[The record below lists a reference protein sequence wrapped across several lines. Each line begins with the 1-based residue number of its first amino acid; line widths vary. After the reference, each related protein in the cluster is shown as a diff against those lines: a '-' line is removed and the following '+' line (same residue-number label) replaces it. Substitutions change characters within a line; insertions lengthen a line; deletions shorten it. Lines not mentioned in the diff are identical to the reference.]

1 MKRDDFL
8 VEIHTEE
15 LPPKSLKK
23 LGETFRQQMIDR
35 LQKADLKFKDAKFF
49 ATPRRLAV
57 LVSDLDATQPNQEI
71 ERKGPALAAAFD
83 ANGKPTPA
91 CIGFAKSC
99 GVTPDELQKI
109 KTPQGEWMGY
119 KQKTQGKTVEE
130 LLPAIVN
137 QSLLALPVAKRMR
150 WGASETEFVRPVHS
164 VIMLYGKDVIEAEIL
179 GHTVGRVTR
188 GHRFHST
195 GEVSIKSA
203 KDYEKQLEKAHVLA
217 DFDGRRDVVRDS
229 ANAAVKKKYGAS
241 SRVIINHE
249 LLDEV
254 TSLVEWPVA
263 LCGHFD
269 ELFLQV
275 PQEVLISAMQD
286 HQRYFPVTDDSNRL
300 LPGFVAVSNIDSNN
314 VDRVIHGNER
324 VLRARLSD
332 AAFFY
337 KTDKHEKLE
346 QRVERLKHVVYQAK
360 LGTLYDKTERIS
372 KLAGYIMEKIDG
384 GAKVELAKRA
394 GMLAKADL
402 TSNMVGEFPELQGV
416 MGCYYAEHEGEN
428 VEIAH
433 AIRDQYV
440 PSFAG
445 ESLPDKK
452 ALVSISLALA
462 DRIDS
467 LVGAFSIN
475 QIPTGD
481 KDPYGLRR
489 AAIGVLRYLI
499 ENQIN
504 LDLRDVLKQ
513 AEKNYTVKLENPNTV
528 EQVLEFINE
537 RLRAWYQEK
546 GFAADIFAAVNAV
559 QSADLYDVDKRI
571 KAVQA
576 FKQLSEAEAL
586 SAANKRVSN
595 ILKTADVQDGKVD
608 ETLFEHEAE
617 KMLAQ
622 KLAEKHKSLQVTSD
636 YKDNLIKLADLRQS
650 VDSFFDHVMVMTD
663 DKARQTNRIR
673 LLKELRKL
681 FLQVA
686 DIALLQQNDINQ
698 AGAKKHPDKSAE

>member
-23 LGETFRQQMIDR
+23 LGETFCQQIKDR

-57 LVSDLDATQPNQEI
+57 LVSDLDATQPNQEV

-83 ANGKPTPA
+83 ASGKPTPA
-91 CIGFAKSC
+91 CVGFAKSC
-99 GVTPDELQKI
+99 GVTPDELKKI
-109 KTPQGEWMGY
+109 KTPQGEWMAF
-119 KQKTQGKTVEE
+119 KQKTQGKTVAE
-130 LLPAIVN
+130 LLPGIVN
-137 QSLLALPVAKRMR
+137 QALLALPIAKRMR

-164 VIMLYGKDVIEAEIL
+164 VMMLYGKDIVDAEIL
-179 GHTVGRVTR
+179 GHKAGRVTR
-188 GHRFHST
+188 GHRFLSKK
-195 GEVSIKSA
+195 EINIKSPHT
-203 KDYEKQLEKAHVLA
+203 YESQLEKQGYVMA
-217 DFDGRRDVVRDS
+217 DFEIRRQLVWEQ
-229 ANAAVKKKYGAS
+229 AQALVKEKFSHDCHA
-241 SRVIINHE
+241 IISDE
-249 LLDEV
+249 LWDEV

-263 LCGHFD
+263 LCGKFD
-269 ELFLQV
+269 ESFLRV
-275 PQEVLISAMQD
+275 PREVLISAMQD
-286 HQRYFPVTDDSNRL
+286 HQRYFPVADDQHLLSN
-300 LPGFVAVSNIDSNN
+300 FVTISNIDSKDA
-314 VDRVIHGNER
+314 DRVIHGNER

-337 KTDKHEKLE
+337 ETDKHEKLE
-346 QRVERLKHVVYQAK
+346 NRLERLRHVVYQAK
-360 LGTLYDKTERIS
+360 LGTLYDKAERIS
-372 KLAGYIMEKIDG
+372 KLAEYISEKIG
-384 GAKVELAKRA
+384 GDARLAKRA
-394 GMLAKADL
+394 GWLAKADL
-402 TSNMVGEFPELQGV
+402 VTNMVGEFPELQGI
-416 MGCYYAEHEGEN
+416 MGGYYAKNDGEHQE
-428 VEIAH
+428 VVS
-433 AIRDQYV
+433 AIKDQYT
-440 PSFAG
+440 PRFAG
-445 ESLPDKK
+445 ESVLRKSERVTI
-452 ALVSISLALA
+452 AVALA

-467 LVGAFSIN
+467 LVGAFGIN
-475 QIPTGD
+475 QLPSGD

-513 AEKNYTVKLENPNTV
+513 AERNYTVKLENTHTV

-559 QSADLYDVDKRI
+559 QTVDLYDVDKRI

-595 ILKTADVQDGKVD
+595 ILKTADVQDGKID

-617 KMLAQ
+617 KMLAK
-622 KLAEKHKSLQVTSD
+622 KLAEKHKALQAVSD

-663 DKARQTNRIR
+663 DKARQANRIR
-673 LLKELRKL
+673 LLKELRQL

-686 DIALLQQNDINQ
+686 DIALLQQNDANQ
-698 AGAKKHPDKSAE
+698 TGAKKH